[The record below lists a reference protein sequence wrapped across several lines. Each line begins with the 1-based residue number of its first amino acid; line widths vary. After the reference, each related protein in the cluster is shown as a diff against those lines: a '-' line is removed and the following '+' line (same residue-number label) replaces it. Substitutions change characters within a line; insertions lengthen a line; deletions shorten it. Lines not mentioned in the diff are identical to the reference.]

1 MFSEEEFINE
11 EKDCAKMLGM
21 SLEEY
26 REYIRNSKIP
36 AKITNK
42 CRKYDNK
49 ILDKL
54 GLTSKDLK
62 KRKVS

>member
-1 MFSEEEFINE
+1 MFSEKEFINE

-26 REYIRNSKIP
+26 RQYISNTKIS